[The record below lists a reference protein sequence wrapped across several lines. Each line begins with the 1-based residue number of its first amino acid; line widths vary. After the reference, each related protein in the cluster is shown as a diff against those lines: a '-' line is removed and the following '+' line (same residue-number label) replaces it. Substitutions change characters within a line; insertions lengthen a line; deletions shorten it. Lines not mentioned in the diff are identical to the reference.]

1 MKIKVS
7 FSREEILEERNN
19 IRVEDN
25 RLVLFYFIFSFLIYI
40 LILNLGLEL

>member
-7 FSREEILEERNN
+7 FSRGEILEERNN